1 MLGHRL
7 RRCPN
12 INPALAKYIAFAGSA
27 RLNKYEIFI
36 CRCDV
41 DRTLKQDRLNAFVFW
56 GYANFALSHWWPT
69 AATYM

>member
-12 INPALAKYIAFAGSA
+12 INPALAEYIALAGSA

-36 CRCDV
+36 CRW
-41 DRTLKQDRLNAFVFW
+41 LNA
-56 GYANFALSHWWPT
+56 GNRLRR
-69 AATYM
+69 